1 MPGWL
6 KRILCPV
13 DLDADSTD
21 AWAVALDLAEQYKA
35 SVCLLY
41 VVATPM
47 AGPSEPRPDW
57 QRALNARFEKLARE
71 WFEGRVPYQILIW
84 SGDPAAAILR
94 AAADVN
100 ADLIVMATHGRKGI
114 DRLILGSVA
123 ERVVRESPKPVL
135 TIKPRRG

>member
-1 MPGWL
+1 MPWL
-6 KRILCPV
+6 KQILCPI

-21 AWAVALDLAEQYKA
+21 ALAVARDLAEKYEA

-41 VVATPM
+41 VVAVPL
-47 AGPSEPRPDW
+47 APASGPVLGW
-57 QRALNARFEKLARE
+57 QRALTARFEKFASE

-84 SGDPAAAILR
+84 SGDPAPAVLR
-94 AAADVN
+94 AADDLK

-123 ERVVRESPKPVL
+123 ERVVRESRKPVL
-135 TIKPRRG
+135 TVKPRSC